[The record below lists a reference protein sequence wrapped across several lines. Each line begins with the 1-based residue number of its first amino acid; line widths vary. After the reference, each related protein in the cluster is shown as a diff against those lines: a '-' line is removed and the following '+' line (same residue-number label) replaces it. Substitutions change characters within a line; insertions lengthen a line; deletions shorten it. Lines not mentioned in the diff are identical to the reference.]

1 MADAFT
7 FKTVHGVF
15 YGRFVVPV
23 HARVHLKTTEF
34 RLSTGT
40 KNRREAQ
47 ARIRFL
53 KNIID
58 TVLLKP
64 DKISIDVL
72 KRYLIDKMEN
82 SDKKTV
88 PMPFNAH
95 QDEDGRWH
103 FTDVKADEVQSIGDF
118 LKVIEEHTQATS
130 TNTSINNTAIDTRDT
145 KINEPGKLASKSKQR
160 IAKLVTEYIKSE
172 QARADEKEIGVKKV
186 PQILTRLKLFVEVY
200 GGKMIGELTPSDI
213 QEYRKKLIY
222 YPINVHRLRSC
233 VDIPFEQIVFRSKN
247 KTLLDNNGQPA
258 ERLSEGTV
266 DGYMLAVKNFLDY
279 CIRLYAVNPAVQTGF
294 DAKAG
299 KAKKGVKRRAF
310 NQEEL
315 QKIFGSDYYRDANYN
330 RAYQYWI
337 PLLAAY
343 TGARVNELAQLNIDD
358 IKTDKDGVAYFNIT
372 GDDEEEDSKSIKNE
386 ESKRVVP
393 VHQKLID
400 LGFLDFVK
408 SREGKEIQ
416 NLFDIKKAR
425 ADKYGKVPATWFNQK
440 YLRGYLKL
448 DDPAIVF
455 HSFRHRFV
463 TSLSQ
468 AIIDSSGIS
477 EAQIIRNKTPESLVL
492 RRIVGHS
499 VASSLTDSRSSDVHT
514 DTYTGELSVS
524 SMKRVI
530 DKLEYQGVTF
540 HKFVNVENG
549 KRRKVMLTKKV
560 LADEKTD
567 NRPDE
572 NLKILNV
579 DFLK

>member
-1 MADAFT
+1 MTDAYT
-7 FKTVHGVF
+7 FKTAHGVF
-15 YGRFVVPV
+15 HGRFTVPV
-23 HARVHLKTTEF
+23 HLRHHLKTNEF
-34 RLSTGT
+34 RISTNT

-47 ARIRFL
+47 TRIRFL

-72 KRYLIDKMEN
+72 KRYLIQQMAN
-82 SDKKTV
+82 IDKKTV

-118 LKVIEEHTQATS
+118 LKVIEEHTQATA
-130 TNTSINNTAIDTRDT
+130 TNTSIQNTAIDTRNT

-160 IAKLVTEYIKSE
+160 IAKLVNEYIKAE

-213 QEYRKKLIY
+213 QEYRKKIIY

-258 ERLSEGTV
+258 ERLSEATV
-266 DGYMLAVKNFLDY
+266 DGYMLAVKNFLDF
-279 CIRLYAVNPAVQTGF
+279 CIRLYAVNPAIQTGF
-294 DAKAG
+294 EGKAG

-315 QKIFGSDYYRDANYN
+315 QKIFDSEYYRNAEYN

-337 PLLAAY
+337 PLIAAY
-343 TGARVNELAQLNIDD
+343 TGARINEIAQLNIED
-358 IKTDKDGVAYFNIT
+358 IKTDKDGIAFFNIT
-372 GDDEEEDSKSIKNE
+372 ADDEDDSKSIKNE
-386 ESKRVVP
+386 ESKRVIP

-408 SREGKEIQ
+408 SREGKENQ

-499 VASSLTDSRSSDVHT
+499 VASSITDSRSSDVHT

-530 DKLEYQGVTF
+530 DKLQYPGVTF
-540 HKFVNVENG
+540 HKFVNVDET
-549 KRRKVMLTKKV
+549 KRRKVMLTKDI
-560 LADEKTD
+560 LSDRKTD
-567 NRPDE
+567 NEPDE
-572 NLKILNV
+572 KLRILNV

>member
-7 FKTVHGVF
+7 FKSVHGVF
-15 YGRFVVPV
+15 YGRFAVPV
-23 HARVHLKTTEF
+23 HLRHQLKTSEF
-34 RLSTGT
+34 RISTNT

-47 ARIRFL
+47 TRIRFL

-58 TVLLKP
+58 TVWLKP

-72 KRYLIDKMEN
+72 KRYLIAKMEN

-103 FTDVKADEVQSIGDF
+103 FTDVKADEVQSIGEF
-118 LKVIEEHTQATS
+118 LKVIEEHAQATS
-130 TNTSINNTAIDTRDT
+130 TNTNINNTAIDTRDT

-315 QKIFGSDYYRDANYN
+315 KKIFGSDYYRDANYN

-337 PLLAAY
+337 PLIAAY
-343 TGARVNELAQLNIDD
+343 TGARINEIAQLNIDD
-358 IKTDKDGVAYFNIT
+358 IKTDKEGIAYFNIT

-560 LADEKTD
+560 LADDKTD
-567 NRPDE
+567 SQPDE
-572 NLKILNV
+572 NLKILAV

>member
-7 FKTVHGVF
+7 FKSVHGVF
-15 YGRFVVPV
+15 YGRFAVPV
-23 HARVHLKTTEF
+23 HLRHQLKTSEF
-34 RLSTGT
+34 RISTNT
-40 KNRREAQ
+40 KNRRDAQ
-47 ARIRFL
+47 TRIRFL

-58 TVLLKP
+58 TVWLKP

-118 LKVIEEHTQATS
+118 LKVIEEHTQATA

-358 IKTDKDGVAYFNIT
+358 IKTDKEGIAYFNIT

-530 DKLEYQGVTF
+530 DKLEYPGVTF

-560 LADEKTD
+560 LTDEKAD
-567 NRPDE
+567 SRPDE
-572 NLKILNV
+572 NLKILAV